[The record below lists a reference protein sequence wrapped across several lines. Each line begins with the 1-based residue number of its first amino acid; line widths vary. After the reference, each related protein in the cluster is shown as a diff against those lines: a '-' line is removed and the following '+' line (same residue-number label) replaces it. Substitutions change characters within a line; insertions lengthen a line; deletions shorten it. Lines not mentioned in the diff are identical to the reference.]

1 MRLYPSSVLGT
12 MTSVGAVSVVHFFLS
27 LVSSI
32 IFFVMADMVRQRGK
46 KKEKEVACAYPY
58 CNRWNMGKEWRK
70 VYEMIAVN
78 VRAKVVDGCVPLS
91 MN

>member
-46 KKEKEVACAYPY
+46 KKKKKSHAPIRTVIDGIWEKSG
-58 CNRWNMGKEWRK
+58 GKCMR
-70 VYEMIAVN
+70 
-78 VRAKVVDGCVPLS
+78 
-91 MN
+91 